1 MKNGISYII
10 SQTGLW
16 LEFWSVVAILGF
28 ALLVVFFVVKRRNM
42 VKKEEELED
51 LLADKYER
59 EAAKQDGLA
68 EEANNSSGTSE
79 VNNSSDSYRE
89 YK

>member
-16 LEFWSVVAILGF
+16 LEFWSVVAIIGF
-28 ALLVVFFVVKRRNM
+28 ALLVIFFIFKRRSM

-59 EAAKQDGLA
+59 EAAKQEDLA
-68 EEANNSSGTSE
+68 EESKGADLDTNGSG
-79 VNNSSDSYRE
+79 DI
-89 YK
+89 